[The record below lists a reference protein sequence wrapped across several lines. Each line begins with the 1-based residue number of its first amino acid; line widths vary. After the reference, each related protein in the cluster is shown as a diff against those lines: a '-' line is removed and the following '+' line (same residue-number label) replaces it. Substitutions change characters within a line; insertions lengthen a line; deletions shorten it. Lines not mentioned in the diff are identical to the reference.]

1 MKILQINATYGLGS
15 TGNIVRD
22 IQLCCERNGI
32 ECYVAYQNSDK
43 IKVPKGYLIGKVL
56 PIKIHTVLCRL
67 AGKEA
72 YFSHRDTH
80 RLLHYIEGVHPDIVH
95 LHNLHNH
102 YVNINILLRYLAE
115 KNIKTVITLHDCWYY
130 TGGCF
135 HYAHSDCQ
143 RWQESCGHCPQ
154 RLDGTPAY
162 LYDASASILRDR
174 KKYLTSIN
182 DLTIVGAS
190 DWIANEA
197 RKSFLKT
204 KKIVTIHNGFD
215 FCVFKPR
222 FSNLKDRLGLK
233 NEKIILGPAS
243 KWLSPINRDTL
254 NYFISQLSANEVLV
268 LFGLDKTSIKLPT
281 NVILY
286 GFTRNKQEL
295 AELYS
300 SADAFV
306 NCTRE
311 DTLSSINIEA
321 QACGIPIITYDAT
334 GVKET
339 VGSNSGFCVR
349 SGDYISLWDRTYE
362 VLQKG
367 KQHYAQSCREF
378 VLQNFELQSNYLKY
392 IQLYKSLF
400 HE

>member
-1 MKILQINATYGLGS
+1 MRILQINATYGLGS

-22 IQLCCERNGI
+22 IQSCCEHNGI
-32 ECYVAYQNSDK
+32 ECYVAYQNSEE
-43 IKVPKGYLIGKVL
+43 KVVPRGYPIGKVIS
-56 PIKIHTVLCRL
+56 IKLHTVLCRL

-72 YFSHRDTH
+72 YFSCNDTH
-80 RLLHYIEGVHPDIVH
+80 RLLHYIEEIQPDVVH

-102 YVNINILLRYLAE
+102 YVNINLLLRYLAE

-135 HYAHSDCQ
+135 HYAHSNCQ
-143 RWQESCGHCPQ
+143 RWQKNCGHCPQ
-154 RLDGTPAY
+154 RLEGTPAF

-174 KKYLTSIN
+174 KKHLTAIQH
-182 DLTIVGAS
+182 LTIVGAS

-243 KWLSPINRDTL
+243 KWLSSINRDTL
-254 NYFISQLSANEVLV
+254 NYFISQLSDNEVLV
-268 LFGLDKTSIKLPT
+268 LFGTNKSPIKLPK

-300 SADAFV
+300 AADAFV

-339 VGSNSGFCVR
+339 VGNNSGFCV
-349 SGDYISLWDRTYE
+349 SAGDYISLWDKTCE
-362 VLQKG
+362 VLKNG
-367 KQHYAQSCREF
+367 KHYYSENCREF
-378 VLQNFELQSNYLKY
+378 VMRNFELQSNYLKY
-392 IQLYKSLF
+392 IQLYKSLSN
-400 HE
+400 E